1 MDWSLV
7 DSLVGAQG
15 EIMLIKLDTK
25 IGLNSSELK
34 QLGRVWLLRKNFA
47 HVFRKENFVCMEY

>member
-1 MDWSLV
+1 MDWFLV

-34 QLGRVWLLRKNFA
+34 QLLTKDGAGDDQEPSFQ
-47 HVFRKENFVCMEY
+47 ES